1 MVREGLIVK
10 YIVQIDINLKE
21 NFGNKVLKPH
31 NDPVGELVRTI
42 LSQNTSDTNRD
53 KAYNR
58 LRKRF
63 PNWEQIPKAN
73 TSSIMAAIEP
83 GGLSAIKAPRIKK
96 IMQEISHS
104 CNGID
109 LSHLKKMPSTESLAY
124 LMAFNGVGYKTA
136 ACVLLFS
143 FGIKVFPVDTHIY
156 RVAQRMGLI
165 PKNCGRDKA
174 FEILN
179 QTIPKRLH
187 YRLHLNIIE
196 LGRMICRPKKPTCG
210 ECVLSSLCPSAFS
223 FR

>member
-1 MVREGLIVK
+1 MVKEGLIAK
-10 YIVQIDINLKE
+10 HIVQIDINLKA
-21 NFGNKVLKPH
+21 NLGNKVLRPH

-42 LSQNTSDTNRD
+42 LSQNTSDANRD

-73 TSSIMAAIEP
+73 TSSIMAAIKP

-96 IMQEISHS
+96 IMQEISS
-104 CNGID
+104 SRNGID
-109 LSHLKKMPSTESLAY
+109 LSYLKKMPSTESLAY

-156 RVAQRMGLI
+156 RVSQRLGLI

-179 QTIPKRLH
+179 QIIPKRLH

-196 LGRMICRPKKPTCG
+196 LGRMICRPKKPMCQ